1 MVQAT
6 PKTLKVWPD
15 LPEMKLVEERVR
27 NALNSNGSLLGKIM
41 DHLMMAKGKRLRPVL
56 VVLASKSYP
65 CDRQAVI
72 DVAAAAELIHMASL
86 VHDDIIDNSDIRR
99 GLPSVNAVYGNGA
112 SVIAGDFLFARAF
125 SLLTPHARY
134 GVVSV
139 MSEAISRMCEGEMDQ
154 MSSKGRLDLTEDE
167 YFGYIEGKTAS
178 LLAACCHAGALVS
191 KAPRQFAEAMRK
203 FGLYVGCAF
212 QLVDDILDI
221 TADAKETGKPACNDI
236 VQGVVTLPIIY
247 GIKHD
252 TEGATLRRMLSDRPI
267 DIDAVK
273 SILYRIGAL
282 EFCYRQARALIE
294 RAKESLCFVADSA
307 SRSALSL
314 VAELVVA
321 RAIKD
326 IPGCEVPDTHHASI
340 WHHAP
345 PS

>member
-1 MVQAT
+1 MAQAT
-6 PKTLKVWPD
+6 PKTLQVYPD
-15 LPEMKLVEERVR
+15 LPEMTLVEERVKS
-27 NALNSNGSLLGKIM
+27 AMSGNGSLLGKVM
-41 DHLMMAKGKRLRPVL
+41 DHLILAKGKRLRPAL
-56 VVLASKSYP
+56 VVLTSRSYP
-65 CDRQAVI
+65 SDRQAVI
-72 DVAAAAELIHMASL
+72 DVAAAAELIHIASL

-139 MSEAISRMCEGEMDQ
+139 MSEAISRMCEGEMEQ

-178 LLAACCHAGALVS
+178 LLAACCQAGALVS
-191 KAPRQFAEAMRK
+191 KAPRQFVEAMRK

-212 QLVDDILDI
+212 QVVDDILDI
-221 TADAKETGKPACNDI
+221 IADARETGKPACNDI

-247 GIKHD
+247 GIRHD
-252 TEGATLRRMLSDRPI
+252 TEGATLRRILSDRPI
-267 DIDAVK
+267 DTNAVK
-273 SILYRIGAL
+273 SILCRISAF
-282 EFCYRQARALIE
+282 EFCYRQARGLIE
-294 RAKESLCFVADSA
+294 QAKESLCVVADSA

-314 VAELVVA
+314 IAELVVA
-321 RAIKD
+321 RSIKD
-326 IPGCEVPDTHHASI
+326 IPGCEAPDIHRTSV